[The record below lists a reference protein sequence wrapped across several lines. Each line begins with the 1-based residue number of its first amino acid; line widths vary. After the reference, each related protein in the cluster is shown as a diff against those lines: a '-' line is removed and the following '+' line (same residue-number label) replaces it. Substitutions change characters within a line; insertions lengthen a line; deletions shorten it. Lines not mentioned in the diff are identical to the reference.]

1 MKEYEKS
8 LEHEHLLLRRDLY
21 EVHRSRDESVEERV
35 VLGERRIDVNWAEFD
50 LRAYSYKTFLG

>member
-35 VLGERRIDVNWAEFD
+35 VLGERRIDVN
-50 LRAYSYKTFLG
+50 